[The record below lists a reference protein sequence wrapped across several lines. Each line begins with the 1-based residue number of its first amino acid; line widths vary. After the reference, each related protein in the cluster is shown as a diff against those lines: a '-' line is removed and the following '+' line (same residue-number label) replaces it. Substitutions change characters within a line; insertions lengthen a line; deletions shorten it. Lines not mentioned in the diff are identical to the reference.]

1 MPIAGYVDFGAC
13 VQGMQDKQGY
23 DKETAE
29 KVCGAIEQD
38 LKKSEIGSKYLD
50 ELKEEYGTRARLF
63 VGNLSVD
70 VKDKEGDQITL
81 EAFKKVMPIFM
92 RRGVLI
98 DSHTNRVI
106 GKPRRYWTDEDSGAT
121 TVGWQIY
128 DDYHIDDEAWEKI
141 RNGTYEGM
149 SIGGFAHPDGQET
162 VCDSSGCKVVINEI
176 ELWEGSAVKRGA
188 NTEAVILA
196 HNDLAKSDIAGN
208 SGNPGET
215 ATCDGDSCEIV
226 PGMDIKKV
234 PIMPDDSGI
243 LTKSEKTM
251 TDETKKTKDAEDTGS
266 VEDSVDSAGTEPAKD
281 AGAGTGTDSGDGGG
295 GGEVEKQDPDDTVSA
310 TVDEKLDAVIELLQ
324 NVVGRVEVLEE
335 VTAPAIE
342 EKQDDEPK
350 PEPDEDVAEIEK
362 SATELATE
370 VATKAIDQVANA
382 LPGMINKSLKNA
394 GIIHAPR
401 PEMKEGA
408 GKPLEKSEDKIVS
421 MEDVAKMN
429 LAEVDQAG
437 GEFMNSRIRGDR

>member
-29 KVCGAIEQD
+29 KVCGAIERD
-38 LKKSEIGSKYLD
+38 VKKSDTASKYLD
-50 ELKEEYGTRARLF
+50 ELKEEFGNEARLF

-81 EAFKKVMPIFM
+81 DAFKKVMPIFM

-98 DSHTNRVI
+98 DSHTNRVV
-106 GKPRRYWTDEDSGAT
+106 GRPLKYWTDENSGAT

-128 DDYHIDDEAWEKI
+128 EDYHIDDETWEKI

-149 SIGGFAHPDGQET
+149 SIGGFALPEGQET
-162 VCDSSGCKVVINEI
+162 VCDGSGCRVIIKEI

-196 HNDLAKSDIAGN
+196 HNELAKSDNADDPEPE
-208 SGNPGET
+208 SET
-215 ATCDGDSCEIV
+215 ACDGDSCNVV
-226 PGMDIKKV
+226 PKKDTGI
-234 PIMPDDSGI
+234 PIMPDNPGI

-251 TDETKKTKDAEDTGS
+251 TDETKETKDAEDTGS
-266 VEDSVDSAGTEPAKD
+266 VDESVDSAGTEPVKD
-281 AGAGTGTDSGDGGG
+281 AGAGADSG
-295 GGEVEKQDPDDTVSA
+295 GGEVEKQDEGEPVVA
-310 TVDEKLDAVIELLQ
+310 TVEEKIDAAIELLQ
-324 NVVGRVEVLEE
+324 NLAGRVEALED
-335 VTAPAIE
+335 VTAPVTEE
-342 EKQDDEPK
+342 EKQDED
-350 PEPDEDVAEIEK
+350 PEPVPKEEDEVEK
-362 SATELATE
+362 SATELATD
-370 VATKAIDQVANA
+370 VATKAIDQVAKA

-408 GKPLEKSEDKIVS
+408 GKPLEKSEDTVVS
-421 MEDVAKMN
+421 MDDVAKMN
-429 LAEVDQAG
+429 VAEVEQAG
-437 GEFMNSRIRGDR
+437 GQFFNSKVRGDV

>member
-29 KVCGAIEQD
+29 KVCGTIERD
-38 LKKSEIGSKYLD
+38 TKKSDTASKYLD
-50 ELKEEYGTRARLF
+50 ELKDEYGDEARLF

-70 VKDKEGDQITL
+70 IKDKEGDQITL
-81 EAFKKVMPIFM
+81 DAFKKIMPVFM

-98 DSHTNRVI
+98 DSHSNRVI
-106 GKPRRYWTDEDSGAT
+106 GRPLKYWTDDGTGAT

-149 SIGGFAHPDGQET
+149 SIGGFAHPSGQET
-162 VCDSSGCKVVINEI
+162 VCDGTGCKVIIKKI
-176 ELWEGSAVKRGA
+176 ELWEGSTVKRGA

-196 HNDLAKSDIAGN
+196 HNDLAKSDNVDVSKN
-208 SGNPGET
+208 SGNPGES

-226 PGMDIKKV
+226 PTKEV
-234 PIMPDDSGI
+234 PIMPDNSGI
-243 LTKSEKTM
+243 LTKSENTM
-251 TDETKKTKDAEDTGS
+251 TDKTEETKKAEDTGS
-266 VEDSVDSAGTEPAKD
+266 VDESVNSAETEPAKD
-281 AGAGTGTDSGDGGG
+281 SGAGSGTESGGDGG
-295 GGEVEKQDPDDTVSA
+295 GGEVEKQDEGEPVGA
-310 TVDEKLDAVIELLQ
+310 TIDEKLDAVIELLQ
-324 NVVGRVEVLEE
+324 NVVGRVEVLEDI
-335 VTAPAIE
+335 TAPAIE
-342 EKQDDEPK
+342 EKQDDDKEPIEPK
-350 PEPDEDVAEIEK
+350 DEDEVEK

-421 MEDVAKMN
+421 MDDVSGMDKDT
-429 LAEVDQAG
+429 LIQAG
-437 GEFMNSRIRGDR
+437 NQFATMATRGGR